1 MKSCTSSMTTA
12 CGRTGYDGCSS
23 LSQMVDRFL
32 ADRSDRCDQEAAWW
46 GNPDLSFAETCRRVM
61 FALGAPGIRDSH
73 QWTYRVLDLKEAG
86 KRLERAASRLQAA
99 RSFEQLYV
107 SVEAALGLAPGAKP
121 LLVYDVTRRLG
132 YRFDLSPQAVYLHA
146 GAKAGANALCTSLGR
161 GRSRPISDF
170 PTSIRTRLA
179 PAQAEDF
186 LCLASR
192 YLGPALWD

>member
-1 MKSCTSSMTTA
+1 MTTA

-46 GNPDLSFAETCRRVM
+46 GDPDISFGEACRRAV

-86 KRLERAASRLQAA
+86 RRLERTSSRIQAA
-99 RSFEQLYV
+99 RSFEQLYM
-107 SVEAALGLAPGAKP
+107 SVEAALGLSPRAKP

-132 YRFDLSPQAVYLHA
+132 YRFNISPKEVYLHA
-146 GAKAGANALCTSLGR
+146 GAKAGAKALRTSLGR
-161 GRSRPISDF
+161 GRSRPIGDF
-170 PTSIRTRLA
+170 PTSVRTRLT
-179 PAQAEDF
+179 PAQTEDF
-186 LCLASR
+186 LCLASKH
-192 YLGPALWD
+192 LGPSLWD